1 MNYAWGR
8 IKSRLDKIGYHKDVV
23 VSKAETSPPSV
34 YDGFVESIGE
44 PDLQTRDL
52 RKRING
58 TESMHVKEYDNYY
71 KVHRDK
77 VDPKYDPI
85 SHLIEDSPEVPA
97 GIAAAI
103 LSGYGAGKAHYENI
117 RYTSEHPILESALVT
132 LGSGAGTG
140 ILTYLG
146 VKLLRELLEE

>member
-1 MNYAWGR
+1 MSYEWGGV
-8 IKSRLDKIGYHKDVV
+8 KSRLDKLGYHKDVV
-23 VSKAETSPPSV
+23 VSKTKVPPPND

-44 PDLQTRDL
+44 PDLQKRDF
-52 RKRING
+52 RRRING
-58 TESMHVKEYDNYY
+58 TECMHVKEYSDYY
-71 KVHRDK
+71 KVHRDR

-85 SHLIEDSPEVPA
+85 GHLIEDSPEVPA
-97 GIAAAI
+97 GLAAAI

-117 RYTSEHPILESALVT
+117 KYTTEHPILESVLVT

-140 ILTYLG
+140 LLTYLG